1 MFVLRNLPQNES
13 TNRETTHINAADLCW
28 RMHDRA
34 MVMFNATAR
43 AQMYK
48 WGITSTKDIGHIV
61 FELIN
66 EGLITRSDN
75 HQQSE
80 FENVFDFEQE
90 FRALKSPSPIERWS
104 LSGLFVVTTVVA
116 IGLPGAIAGGVSGAI
131 GTLFSAWFFVGGA
144 CCVWAGSRD
153 RSQ

>member
-1 MFVLRNLPQNES
+1 MSKLPKQLKPRIYRTAKQANCSPDAIMFVLRNLPQNES

-90 FRALKSPSPIERWS
+90 FRALK
-104 LSGLFVVTTVVA
+104 
-116 IGLPGAIAGGVSGAI
+116 
-131 GTLFSAWFFVGGA
+131 
-144 CCVWAGSRD
+144 C
-153 RSQ
+153 RSQYLT